1 MKADNVSY
9 PNSDEHTNTKTNTQT
24 NTKTKSNKLKRL
36 VSESVYLEMTVTNS
50 ELEALLLEQH
60 LIKEIKPKFKTDS
73 EIYGVPSLTA
83 YSLISEATY
92 FKPID
97 EKLLLGY

>member
-1 MKADNVSY
+1 MG
-9 PNSDEHTNTKTNTQT
+9 T
-24 NTKTKSNKLKRL
+24 RL
-36 VSESVYLEMTVTNS
+36 V
-50 ELEALLLEQH
+50 LLQSFMQRRDDSSQGDWDVGITIDVIEYAQKSDIVVLASSDGDFDL

>member
-1 MKADNVSY
+1 MG
-9 PNSDEHTNTKTNTQT
+9 T
-24 NTKTKSNKLKRL
+24 RL
-36 VSESVYLEMTVTNS
+36 VLLQSFMQRRDDSSQGDWDVAITIDVIEYAQESDIVVLAS
-50 ELEALLLEQH
+50 SDGDFDL